1 MSSTVSTRW
10 SRRSISM
17 AAVLPLSGEDP
28 RTTAPRSVVPRTY
41 VRLMP
46 RVSGSTSVEGVLI
59 DWVVRHPVTP
69 SQLPVEWL
77 SREQKAAEL
86 ARLQAEK
93 AARAAYEAELI
104 VGLADD
110 TPELPDDHPAAGT
123 GSWAPDG

>member
-1 MSSTVSTRW
+1 MTADDCVNRHLRVGP
-10 SRRSISM
+10 SRHIGRGRPSG
-17 AAVLPLSGEDP
+17 LPLR
-28 RTTAPRSVVPRTY
+28 RTETVAPRTY
-41 VRLMP
+41 VRLVP
-46 RVSGSTSVEGVLI
+46 RVSGSTSVEGVLV

-104 VGLADD
+104 
-110 TPELPDDHPAAGT
+110 
-123 GSWAPDG
+123 